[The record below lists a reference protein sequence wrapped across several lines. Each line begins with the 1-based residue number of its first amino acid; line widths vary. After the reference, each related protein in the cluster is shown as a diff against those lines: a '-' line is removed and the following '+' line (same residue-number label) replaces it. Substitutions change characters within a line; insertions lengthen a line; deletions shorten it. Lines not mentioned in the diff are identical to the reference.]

1 MKKVLLITYY
11 FPPSGGAGVQRWLKT
26 IKYLPEFGV
35 EPIVLTV
42 DPNVASYP
50 QVDTALCNEVPDF
63 VKVYRTTTKEILS
76 LYKRV
81 SPQKQVPYGG
91 FANEPNPTLLQ
102 KISRFIRGNF
112 FLPDPRKGWNKYAL
126 AKAKEII
133 ETEAIETIVT
143 TSPPHSTQLIGLEL
157 KRQYPHLKW
166 VADLRDPWTDI
177 YYNSD
182 LYPTRW
188 AQRRNLKYERSVLE
202 GADKIITVSEDCK
215 RLFAEKADVA
225 EKIAV
230 VPNGYDE
237 KDFINSTI
245 INKKEKI
252 TPNYLTYVGVW
263 APQYDLLPLKAL
275 VSGRKDILLRFVG
288 VVSEEI
294 QQEIKS
300 WGVQA
305 EFIPYV
311 SHKQAIAY
319 MRSADALIL
328 FIPNVPNNE
337 GILTGKLFEYLASGR
352 KILLF
357 GPENGD
363 AMHLISECGAGA
375 CYTENFCLDKF
386 LNQDYTGNDHIKLYS
401 RRSLAQKIA
410 SLL

>member
-35 EPIVLTV
+35 ETIVLTV
-42 DPNVASYP
+42 DPDVASYP
-50 QVDTALCNEVPDF
+50 QIDESLCSDVPAS
-63 VKVYRTTTKEILS
+63 VKVYKTKTKEILS

-91 FANEPNPTLLQ
+91 FANEPNPTFLQ

-112 FLPDPRKGWNKYAL
+112 FLPDPRKGWNKFAL
-126 AKAKEII
+126 AEAKKII
-133 ETEAIETIVT
+133 EKENITTIIT

-157 KRQYPHLKW
+157 KRLYPELRW

-177 YYNSD
+177 YYNHD

-188 AQRRNLKYERSVLE
+188 AQRSNLNYERSVLL
-202 GADKIITVSEDCK
+202 GADQIITVSEDCK

-230 VPNGYDE
+230 IPNGFDE

-263 APQYDLLPLKAL
+263 APQYDIKPLKIL
-275 VSGRKDILLRFVG
+275 VQGRNDIVLRFVG
-288 VVSEEI
+288 VVSDEI
-294 QQEIKS
+294 KKEIKS
-300 WGVQA
+300 WGVQT
-305 EFIPYV
+305 EFVSYV
-311 SHKQAIAY
+311 SHKEAVFYMQA
-319 MRSADALIL
+319 SDALLL

-337 GILTGKLFEYLASGR
+337 GILTGKLFEYLAAGR

-357 GPENGD
+357 GPKNGD
-363 AMHLISECGAGA
+363 AMKLIKECEAGE
-375 CYTENFCLDKF
+375 CYTPNFNIEKF
-386 LNQDYTGNDHIKLYS
+386 LAMPYSGNAKIKLYS
-401 RRSLAQKIA
+401 RRALTQKI
-410 SLL
+410 STLL